1 MACGGSKG
9 IGDAAGGALVVV
21 VVAAIGGFGG
31 SMPAASSASTGGML
45 AASSIMGGFRRQTGH
60 FGLVVLRDFE
70 VLPGYG
76 KIWKFAVNFGLDLM
90 SRFVYEVLG
99 CILLV
104 TELLAIENW
113 LRQSFFA
120 TPLSCLYEACA
131 KFTKTYVDLIPCIL
145 TTLFFCIRPT
155 YTKNIKS

>member
-1 MACGGSKG
+1 
-9 IGDAAGGALVVV
+9 
-21 VVAAIGGFGG
+21 
-31 SMPAASSASTGGML
+31 
-45 AASSIMGGFRRQTGH
+45 MGGFRRQTGH

-76 KIWKFAVNFGLDLM
+76 KIWKFAVNVGLDLM

-104 TELLAIENW
+104 TELLAIEKW

-120 TPLSCLYEACA
+120 TPLSCLYEACTQ
-131 KFTKTYVDLIPCIL
+131 FTKTYVDLIPCIL